1 MNIDQKFQK
10 IKEAVEKELSCSAHS
25 MDHVMRVYNLALHI
39 AENEDVDLDVLKA
52 STLLHDIAR
61 VKEDN
66 DSTGKTDHAILSS
79 EMAVPILKE
88 LDFLD
93 EKIKHIQDC
102 IISHRYRTGN
112 KPKTKEAQIL
122 FDADKLDT
130 LGAIG
135 IARSF
140 VWIGRNN
147 AKIYTDT
154 NVEKY
159 INENL
164 GGKINGRIQ
173 DKTKHS
179 PQIEFEIKLKFL
191 ITKLHTEKAKEI
203 CKERIEFYKS
213 FLDRLKKEINGEL

>member
-1 MNIDQKFQK
+1 MNQKLQK
-10 IKEAVEKELSCSAHS
+10 IKEAVEKELSCSAHN
-25 MDHVMRVYNLALHI
+25 MDHVMRVYNLSLHL

-52 STLLHDIAR
+52 SALLHDIAR

-66 DSTGKTDHAILSS
+66 DCTGKTDHAVLSS
-79 EMAVPILKE
+79 EMAVHILEE
-88 LDFLD
+88 LKFSKDQ
-93 EKIKHIQDC
+93 IKHIQDC

-112 KPKTKEAQIL
+112 EPKTKEAQIL
-122 FDADKLDT
+122 FDADKLDV

-140 VWIGRNN
+140 VWVGRNN

-154 NVEKY
+154 NIEDY

-164 GGKINGRIQ
+164 GGKTNGRIQ

-179 PQIEFEIKLKFL
+179 PQIEFETKLKFL
-191 ITKLHTEKAKEI
+191 ITKLHTEKAKKI
-203 CKERIEFYKS
+203 CKERIEFYES
-213 FLDRLKKEINGEL
+213 FLDRLKREINGEL